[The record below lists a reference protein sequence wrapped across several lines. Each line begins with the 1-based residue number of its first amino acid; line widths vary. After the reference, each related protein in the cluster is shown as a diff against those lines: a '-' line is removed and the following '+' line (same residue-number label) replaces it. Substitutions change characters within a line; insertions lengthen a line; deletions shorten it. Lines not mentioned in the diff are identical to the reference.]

1 MLNTEYIYYYIICY
15 KNYIE
20 FCINIIKNMFCYYR
34 LFILLKSNF
43 IILTILKKLF
53 INLNYFNYYG

>member
-1 MLNTEYIYYYIICY
+1 MLNIEYICYYIICY

-20 FCINIIKNMFCYYR
+20 FCINIIKNIFCYYR

-43 IILTILKKLF
+43 IILTILKELF
-53 INLNYFNYYG
+53 IN